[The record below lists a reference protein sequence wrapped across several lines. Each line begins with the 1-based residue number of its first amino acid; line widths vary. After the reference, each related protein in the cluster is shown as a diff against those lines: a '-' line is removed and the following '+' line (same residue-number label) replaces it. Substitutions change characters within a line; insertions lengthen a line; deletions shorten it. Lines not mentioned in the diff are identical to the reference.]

1 MKVYKGFTA
10 SPGLVL
16 GQVSRLDRPPLVFG
30 EGPFHPEQEKQAL
43 EDAIKVA
50 QQELD
55 EMAGRA
61 APSEQ
66 AIFLFQSMMLEDEG
80 FMNEVAFQIKAGVGA
95 AEAMDRVG
103 RRYAAQLA
111 AMKDNAYMQLRS
123 VDILDVT
130 QRITNILCHRLRSW
144 QALDH
149 PVILASDL
157 LMPTDLFSVP
167 AGRILGLI
175 TAEGSGQSHAA
186 IIARSL
192 NIPGI
197 TQVGEEFLKDCD
209 GREVILNATEGEC
222 ILDPDAAARQ
232 SAITCICEMQR
243 QNEELNA
250 QLELP
255 NRTRDGEEFEL
266 LANCFGPEDVGTAME
281 SGASGV
287 GLLRSSYMMMPGHAM
302 DEQEQYLFY
311 TSCLA
316 AARGRM
322 VTVRT
327 FDFGADRTMADAY
340 QGVQSSKLGLRGI
353 RSSLRN
359 LPQMA
364 VQICALM
371 RAATKGPLRVM
382 FPMVTSVWEVREA
395 KKYCEE
401 VKRDLKAEG
410 IPFAEDVQVGIM
422 IETPAAA
429 IMSDRLAKEVD
440 FFSCGTNDLTQYTL
454 ACDRQN
460 NDLGRFYD
468 PHNPAVL
475 RLLKMV
481 TENAHKNGIWV
492 GICGELG
499 ADLTL
504 TETFLAIGVDELS
517 VSPRAVL
524 PLRNAVRM
532 TDTRESAP
540 RLLAAIDAEYPETL

>member
-144 QALDH
+144 LALDH

-255 NRTRDGEEFEL
+255 NHGRAGAVSVLHLLPRRRQGQDGDGAHL
-266 LANCFGPEDVGTAME
+266 RLRCRPHHGRRLSGRPVLQAGPAGHPQQPAQSAPDG
-281 SGASGV
+281 SSD
-287 GLLRSSYMMMPGHAM
+287 LRPHA
-302 DEQEQYLFY
+302 
-311 TSCLA
+311 C
-316 AARGRM
+316 RR
-322 VTVRT
+322 
-327 FDFGADRTMADAY
+327 
-340 QGVQSSKLGLRGI
+340 
-353 RSSLRN
+353 
-359 LPQMA
+359 
-364 VQICALM
+364 
-371 RAATKGPLRVM
+371 
-382 FPMVTSVWEVREA
+382 
-395 KKYCEE
+395 
-401 VKRDLKAEG
+401 KR
-410 IPFAEDVQVGIM
+410 
-422 IETPAAA
+422 PAAGHVPHG
-429 IMSDRLAKEVD
+429 DR
-440 FFSCGTNDLTQYTL
+440 
-454 ACDRQN
+454 
-460 NDLGRFYD
+460 
-468 PHNPAVL
+468 H
-475 RLLKMV
+475 
-481 TENAHKNGIWV
+481 
-492 GICGELG
+492 
-499 ADLTL
+499 
-504 TETFLAIGVDELS
+504 
-517 VSPRAVL
+517 
-524 PLRNAVRM
+524 
-532 TDTRESAP
+532 
-540 RLLAAIDAEYPETL
+540 